1 MSTHVRYSLFLFLST
16 ALFVMTAGMKFLSA
30 RKIQMIGSA
39 LLCVSYIISSRAENV
54 QLLLF
59 SHGVVQGRT
68 SMVII

>member
-1 MSTHVRYSLFLFLST
+1 
-16 ALFVMTAGMKFLSA
+16 
-30 RKIQMIGSA
+30 MIGSA

-68 SMVII
+68 SLVIIYFFYDGALCRTTHCMRKRELVSLL

>member
-1 MSTHVRYSLFLFLST
+1 MSTHVRYSLFLFLPT

-68 SMVII
+68 SLVII